1 MADPASIVSARTE
14 EKKAVR
20 RADVQNGDKNGQT
33 QAARV
38 GNLQG
43 TPDGTLKSVRSGYA
57 GGERVPNR
65 TPLERTP
72 IHDYLER
79 STVRRETA
87 IPGSSGSAAGA
98 QTAAYASRSAAA
110 RAGEHRGAVANA
122 YSVAGAAQR
131 DAEKSAAFG
140 RGAGD
145 AAELG
150 TSGTLGTG
158 FGLLQEYWPGD
169 ATSDRAAGKAS
180 GKTVARSRQK
190 TGKMHDQN
198 AQAIERTLAERSRAE
213 REKAEKAAAAAS
225 KPRSQAAKLML
236 ALGITIAL
244 GVGLYFAIPEV
255 TRVQKVTVNGRSS
268 MSEQEIVD
276 ALQLSP
282 EVNLV
287 NADLPSM
294 EKRILSNP
302 KVSAVRIR
310 RGFPDRLVI
319 YLAERTPVA
328 CVLVSDA
335 FGTRP
340 IAIDVDGVAF
350 AAMDEITTDRKV
362 PILSGI
368 RFENYKPGQRLPAF
382 LHPLLSDIA
391 ALLDDNPSVLDAFS
405 EIKIEKVSGADAEL
419 VLYPKGKNVPVRMP
433 LRLTK
438 ANLGSALL
446 VLDIL
451 SGRPDAD
458 MIQELDF
465 RSGTIV
471 YRTKEAQPG

>member
-1 MADPASIVSARTE
+1 MADPVSIVSARTE

-57 GGERVPNR
+57 GGERVPSR

-98 QTAAYASRSAAA
+98 QAAAYASRSAAA
-110 RAGEHRGAVANA
+110 RAGEHRGAV
-122 YSVAGAAQR
+122 
-131 DAEKSAAFG
+131 
-140 RGAGD
+140 
-145 AAELG
+145 ELG
-150 TSGTLGTG
+150 TSDTLGTG

-169 ATSDRAAGKAS
+169 ATSGRSAGKTS
-180 GKTVARSRQK
+180 GKTVAHSRQK

-213 REKAEKAAAAAS
+213 REKAEKAAAAS

-236 ALGITIAL
+236 ALGITIVL

-319 YLAERTPVA
+319 DLAERTPVA

-335 FGTRP
+335 SGTRP

>member
-14 EKKAVR
+14 EKKTVL
-20 RADVQNGDKNGQT
+20 RADVQNREKSGQT
-33 QAARV
+33 QAVRADS
-38 GNLQG
+38 LQG
-43 TPDGTLKSVRSGYA
+43 APNGALKSTRIGCA
-57 GGERVPNR
+57 GGEHVPVR
-65 TPLERTP
+65 TPIERTSLERTP

-79 STVRRETA
+79 STARRETA
-87 IPGSSGSAAGA
+87 IPGSSGSSGGA
-98 QTAAYASRSAAA
+98 QAAAYALRAAA
-110 RAGEHRGAVANA
+110 AKADERRGAT
-122 YSVAGAAQR
+122 
-131 DAEKSAAFG
+131 
-140 RGAGD
+140 
-145 AAELG
+145 ELG
-150 TSGTLGTG
+150 TSGSAGTLGAG

-169 ATSDRAAGKAS
+169 AASGRAGDAGKTS
-180 GKTVARSRQK
+180 GKSAGMARGRGRQK
-190 TGKMHDQN
+190 TEKMHDQN

-213 REKAEKAAAAAS
+213 REKAEKAAAAAP

-268 MSEQEIVD
+268 MTEQEIVD

-294 EKRILSNP
+294 EKRILANP
-302 KVSAVRIR
+302 KASAVHIS

-319 YLAERTPVA
+319 DLVERRPVA

-335 FGTRP
+335 SGTRP
-340 IAIDVDGVAF
+340 IAIDVEGVAF
-350 AAMDEITTDRKV
+350 AAMDEIPSDRKV

-382 LHPLLSDIA
+382 LHPLLSDIN